1 MVRKK
6 SKTTRTSK
14 TQRDAAAAQDTERAR
29 QTQARQ
35 YRRAKIVGAIL
46 LSVAAITATVTLILL
61 AWFF

>member
-1 MVRKK
+1 MVHKK
-6 SKTTRTSK
+6 SKAARTPK
-14 TQRDAAAAQDTERAR
+14 TQRDAVAAQSADLAR

-46 LSVAAITATVTLILL
+46 LSVAAITATVTFILI